1 MEEVFTPTFEFAKQ
15 NPRRI
20 KALFTIVDRGT
31 GKKVTELCQ
40 SLGITY
46 NLCFMGKGTAN
57 SDILNCLGLG
67 ETKKDV
73 ILSVVLEEKLSDVF
87 DAFQKQLKLDR
98 PGGGIA
104 FAIPIMSVGGP
115 ITLQYISGLFK
126 ELPGIEGGILK

>member
-1 MEEVFTPTFEFAKQ
+1 MEEAYTTTLEFAKQ

-20 KALFTIVDRGT
+20 KALFTIVDRGL

-40 SLGITY
+40 SMGVTY

-73 ILSVVLEEKLSDVF
+73 ILSVVLEEKLPDVF
-87 DAFQKQLKLDR
+87 NAFQKQLKLDK

-115 ITLQYISGLFK
+115 ITLQYISGLFQ
-126 ELPGIEGGILK
+126 ELPGIDGSLLK